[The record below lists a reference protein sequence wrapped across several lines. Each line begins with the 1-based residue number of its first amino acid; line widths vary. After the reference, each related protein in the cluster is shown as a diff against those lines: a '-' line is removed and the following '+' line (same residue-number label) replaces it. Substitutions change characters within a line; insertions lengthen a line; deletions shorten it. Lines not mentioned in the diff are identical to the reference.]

1 MITLKEILMREE
13 ERFDLLNMSV
23 CIGIVTAIVVLILGL
38 STINFATLGQQADV
52 PSSPIGQPQD

>member
-38 STINFATLGQQADV
+38 STINFSHLGQQADV
-52 PSSPIGQPQD
+52 PPSPNGQTQD